1 MAKILVFIEGNNGK
15 AKKSSLELLSAT
27 SGNNVAAILIG
38 DNVSSIAQE
47 LKNYPVQKAFVFNS
61 ASLKDYNSSYYFS
74 CFEHAIKKFNP
85 DVIVASGS
93 MTAKD
98 VLPRVAAKFDAGIVG
113 DCVDLK
119 INGASVAA
127 KRPLYSG
134 KCLAT
139 AEFTD
144 NSKIKIVLM
153 RPNQLPQPTQSPS
166 NCEAS
171 EENIS
176 FGDSK
181 VKVKEVVK
189 STSAKADLTEAAFIV
204 SGGRGMKGPE
214 HFKLLEDLAETIG
227 ATVGASRAVVD
238 AGWVPHSMQVGQTGK
253 TVAPNLYIA
262 AGISGAIQHVAGMG
276 SSKVIVAI
284 NKDPEAPIFKKA
296 TYGIVGDA
304 FDVLP
309 KLKEEFSKLLNQ

>member
-1 MAKILVFIEGNNGK
+1 MAKVLVFIESSNGK
-15 AKKSSLELLSAT
+15 IKKSSLELLSAT
-27 SGNNVAAILIG
+27 TGNDVAAILIG
-38 DNVSSIAQE
+38 DNVSSVAQE
-47 LKNYPVQKAFVFNS
+47 LKKYPVQKTFVYNN
-61 ASLKDYNSSYYFS
+61 AALKDYNSAYYFS
-74 CFEHAIKKFNP
+74 CFEQAIQKFSP
-85 DVIVASGS
+85 DVVLASGS
-93 MTAKD
+93 MAAKD
-98 VLPRVAAKFDAGIVG
+98 LLPRVAAKFDGGIAG

-119 INGASVAA
+119 INGAAVAA

-134 KCLAT
+134 KVMAT

-144 NSKIKIVLM
+144 ASKIKVVLM
-153 RPNQLPQPTQSPS
+153 RPNQLPQPSESPS
-166 NCEAS
+166 NCEIS
-171 EENIS
+171 EEAFTAPS
-176 FGDSK
+176 TK

-189 STSAKADLTEAAFIV
+189 SSSAKPDLTEAGVIV
-204 SGGRGMKGPE
+204 AGGRGMKGPE

-238 AGWVPHSMQVGQTGK
+238 AGWVPHAMQVGQTGK

-262 AGISGAIQHVAGMG
+262 AGISGAIQHMAGMG

-309 KLKEEFSKLLNQ
+309 KLKEEFSKLLSH

>member
-1 MAKILVFIEGNNGK
+1 MAKVLVFIESANGK
-15 AKKSSLELLSAT
+15 IKKSSLELLSAT
-27 SGNNVAAILIG
+27 TGNEVAAILIG
-38 DNVSSIAQE
+38 DNVSGVAQE
-47 LKNYPVQKAFVFNS
+47 LKKYPVQKAFVFNN
-61 ASLKDYNSSYYFS
+61 ASLKDYNSAYYFA
-74 CFEHAIKKFNP
+74 CFEQTIKKFSP
-85 DVIVASGS
+85 EVVLASGS
-93 MTAKD
+93 MAAKD
-98 VLPRVAAKFDAGIVG
+98 LLPRVAAKFDGGIVG
-113 DCVDLK
+113 DCTELK
-119 INGASVAA
+119 ISGATVAA

-139 AEFTD
+139 AEFTAQ
-144 NSKIKIVLM
+144 SKLKVVLM
-153 RPNQLPQPTQSPS
+153 RPNQLPQPAEAGA
-166 NCEAS
+166 NCEII
-171 EENIS
+171 EEA
-176 FGDSK
+176 FTAPASK

-189 STSAKADLTEAAFIV
+189 SSSAKPDLTEAGVIV

-238 AGWVPHSMQVGQTGK
+238 AGWVPHAMQVGQTGK

-262 AGISGAIQHVAGMG
+262 AGISGAIQHMAGMG

-304 FDVLP
+304 FEVLP
-309 KLKEEFSKLLNQ
+309 KLKEEFAKLLNH